1 MIVFGSLARP
11 AGERVI
17 TGRMWSGILFVSLVM
32 AAGTLYTLDAALPGG
47 SYKVV
52 GAFVTHNGVHHVDP
66 VPALQCIQRSIGRR
80 QRVSPPL
87 AEPVAMGRRGR
98 IGGPQIVV
106 VHTPFLQRAC

>member
-52 GAFVTHNGVHHVDP
+52 EPSLRTMAFTTLILFQLFNVFNARSDEDSAFHRL
-66 VPALQCIQRSIGRR
+66 LQNPWLWAA
-80 QRVSPPL
+80 V
-87 AEPVAMGRRGR
+87 VAS
-98 IGGPQIVV
+98 GGP
-106 VHTPFLQRAC
+106 RSS